1 MDTETRAA
9 STQVDSE
16 RAAYDEG
23 VVFERSDTWNR
34 RVPHVFRAPNTERG
48 ESLFAQLVGDSVQGG
63 GRALD
68 AGCGTGE
75 TARQAV
81 ELGASE
87 VLAVELSERFLQEAQ
102 RRGDADGKIEFRLQD
117 LHDPLESVFDLVVGR
132 SILHHIDWRP
142 FLERT
147 YSENL
152 VPGGRMVFMEPMS
165 HPMTIAFHRIVR
177 DAHTPGEYPLSRGD
191 VRWLERTFV
200 RCAVHPINFL
210 TFPAGVLSSYL
221 FRSPDN
227 SLTRATDAIDRRLS
241 SRGRLRSYARQAII
255 VIDKP
260 SSAEDTP
267 AAS

>member
-9 STQVDSE
+9 SAQVDSE
-16 RAAYDEG
+16 RAAYEEG
-23 VVFERSDTWNR
+23 VVFERSDAWNR

-48 ESLFAQLVGDSVQGG
+48 ESRFAQLIGDAVQGG

-75 TARQAV
+75 TARQV
-81 ELGASE
+81 LELGASE
-87 VLAVELSERFLQEAQ
+87 VLAVELSERFLQEAE
-102 RRGDADGKIEFRLQD
+102 RRGDAEGKIDFRLHD
-117 LHDPLESVFDLVVGR
+117 LHDPLEGVFDLAVGR

-152 VPGGRMVFMEPMS
+152 EPGGRMVFMEPMS

-177 DAHTPGEYPLSRGD
+177 DAHTPGEYPLNRGD
-191 VRWLERTFV
+191 VRWLEQTFP
-200 RCAVHPINFL
+200 RSAVHPINFL
-210 TFPAGVLSSYL
+210 SFPAGVLSSYL

-227 SLTRATDAIDRRLS
+227 SLTRASDAIDRRLS
-241 SRGRLRSYARQAII
+241 GRGRLRSYARQAII

-260 SSAEDTP
+260 SSADPP